1 MPKRILFNNPV
12 FTRFYH
18 LCKDFIYE
26 NKFYEVY
33 RLENNKN
40 ESVLILFNFYR
51 YTKKH
56 KTGQI
61 KVEYWCLKSQKWKR
75 ERAKKKLKYCYTI
88 PFLNLSLNYLFYV
101 QENVII
107 KIVEYLRIKHPEYKE
122 LSSYFIS
129 TLIDLLKKYLHHRTI
144 IFRNAPNHTKHITKW
159 LWQYFWDK
167 SIISAVFRIE
177 GYGAH
182 LGHYLFYQKHIA
194 KLARVSR
201 EYPNLLP
208 LLSQIKP
215 TYWDDPNL
223 FSYDYW
229 VNKSSRSREFRS
241 PVYCETKQQWR
252 WIKKQS
258 SKFIRVW
265 LQQNRDCRGYILSV
279 LMQPGVSEKLPV
291 CLQIM
296 IFMSGRILEEQYISE
311 QNKQRLLRL
320 FIRYA
325 LDFWKNRGI
334 RELRSY
340 LKNDAIEELQD
351 IATYLSSNEGGRRG
365 LPPTWEHLIERNE
378 QWHRQLIEELQRRKD
393 EEHQQQLAK
402 FWDSNVSYY
411 KIDEV
416 EFTAL
421 TTGKALYEEGQ
432 RMNHCIFTYTD
443 LCDAGRYL
451 AFSVKHNYKDKNV
464 KPYYSTLGLCLSGQG
479 KNQKWLIDQHRGR
492 YNESVAP
499 YLKKIA
505 QQFCRVLNQQYSF

>member
-1 MPKRILFNNPV
+1 MSKRILFNNPEL
-12 FTRFYH
+12 TEFYQI
-18 LCKDFIYE
+18 CKSFIYE

-129 TLIDLLKKYLHHRTI
+129 TLIDLLKKYLYRRTI

-258 SKFIRVW
+258 SKFIRIWMYYHCFYRKCV
-265 LQQNRDCRGYILSV
+265 LSV

-291 CLQIM
+291 CLQNM
-296 IFMSGRILEEQYISE
+296 IFIKGHILVDHCVSE
-311 QNKQRLLRL
+311 KYKERLLRL
-320 FIRYA
+320 FIQYA
-325 LDFWKNRGI
+325 IDFWKNRGI